1 MSYIWQIFLSFQK
14 NSHRDMTYES
24 QNALYNSIPT
34 TNIDIEHRETT
45 ETKTVD
51 NGDKRQTSGD
61 GSSEST
67 CDTGVVDDSFGSLR
81 YDAVHNHGVDEE
93 KQYFLESETS
103 TSSVSGKANSKEFD
117 KNNDDVFDRNCS
129 VSYKASLISLNE
141 NYVTNEV
148 FMESKQDSKE
158 EAEHSLDV
166 LPSGYARCTVS
177 DDLRKYYIQPED
189 VLSLN
194 ENYVP
199 NEDFTENK
207 QDSKEEARHSLDVLP
222 SERARSVVSNDL
234 SKYYTQSEE
243 IISFAEESRLCSKK
257 INNGDLE
264 NSTLNFDTK
273 SFSDSFMNPELVPF
287 LNRSSVEFKETVTMH
302 PDYVYWIE
310 PLKKAKKEGYNL
322 AILLFSQFFLHIYI
336 SFLYIVKLY
345 LFF

>member
-24 QNALYNSIPT
+24 QNAVELYNSIPT

-81 YDAVHNHGVDEE
+81 YDTVHNHGVDEE
-93 KQYFLESETS
+93 KQYFLEGETS

-117 KNNDDVFDRNCS
+117 KNNDDIFDRNCS

-148 FMESKQDSKE
+148 FIESKQDSNE

-177 DDLRKYYIQPED
+177 DDLPKYYIQPED

-222 SERARSVVSNDL
+222 SERARFVVSNDL

-302 PDYVYWIE
+302 PDYVY
-310 PLKKAKKEGYNL
+310 
-322 AILLFSQFFLHIYI
+322 
-336 SFLYIVKLY
+336 
-345 LFF
+345 